1 MDYFERFRSK
11 SKRSDLIAFETVTV
25 MEGNLKFDVCLYQ
38 NKKLSILLLTQI
50 FIFQFILRV
59 IICDYNSR
67 KFYSR
72 SQKI

>member
-1 MDYFERFRSK
+1 MDYFGRFRSK